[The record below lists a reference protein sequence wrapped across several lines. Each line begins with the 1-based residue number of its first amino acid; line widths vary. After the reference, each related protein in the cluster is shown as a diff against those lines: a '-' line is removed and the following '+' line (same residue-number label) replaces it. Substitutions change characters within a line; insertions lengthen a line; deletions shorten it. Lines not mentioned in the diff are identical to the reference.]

1 MQIRAATNA
10 DCAAVQALIFQVLE
24 EYGLRPDATGMDKDL
39 STLEQSY
46 HQQQGYF
53 GVVEDASGRIV
64 ATLGLQKVDAQSCEL
79 RKMYALPQARGQ
91 GLGHALMR
99 FALFHAQ
106 RLGYTRVI
114 LETVTPLVEARALYA
129 RYGFSSYA
137 PDEISWRCDQAM
149 QRELGSIPADWER
162 WRLGR
167 E

>member
-10 DCAAVQALIFQVLE
+10 DSAAVQALIFEVLQ
-24 EYGLRPDATGMDKDL
+24 EYGLRPDAQGMDKDL
-39 STLEQSY
+39 STLEESY

-53 GVVEDASGRIV
+53 GVVQTDEGHIV
-64 ATLGLQKVDAQSCEL
+64 ATLGLQKVDQQSCEL

-99 FALFHAQ
+99 YALFRAQ
-106 RLGYTRVI
+106 QLGYQQVI

-129 RYGFSSYA
+129 RYGFQSYT
-137 PDEISWRCDQAM
+137 PSEISWRCDQAM
-149 QRELGSIPADWER
+149 QRALGDIPEHWQQ